1 VVSFSYPLAYTVPLT
16 PPQLDAIRQTK
27 VNVQVFLGNYIL
39 PNDDAVYE
47 RQKAILLDALRT
59 YGVDHVAGI
68 TGRSDS
74 LILK

>member
-1 VVSFSYPLAYTVPLT
+1 
-16 PPQLDAIRQTK
+16 
-27 VNVQVFLGNYIL
+27 VQVFLGNYIL

-68 TGRSDS
+68 TGRSGS
-74 LILK
+74 LILKEET